1 MPISSRGQFSN
12 NNRYDRIAAER
23 AKELRQNMTQQEQRL
38 WYGFLR
44 GYSLRFY
51 RQRPVDRYILDF
63 YCSKAKLA
71 VELDGGQHFSEE
83 ELAHD
88 LNRTET
94 LNRMGIQVLRFSN
107 ADIDRNFRAVCDE
120 IDQTVKSRAA
130 ALIP

>member
-1 MPISSRGQFSN
+1 MSSRGQFSN

-44 GYSLRFY
+44 GYPLQFY

-71 VELDGGQHFSEE
+71 VELDGGQHFSGE
-83 ELAHD
+83 ELVHD
-88 LNRTET
+88 LNRTEA

-107 ADIDRNFRAVCDE
+107 ADVDRNFRTVCSE
-120 IDQTVKSRAA
+120 IDRTVKSRTA